1 MQPGGPRSDEW
12 WCELTVGHA
21 AGAARKRAGQHRRT
35 AFGWMLTTPAAP
47 TVWAVNR
54 AQVVPG
60 AGGLDQVEVVTA
72 VEAAHDAAGL
82 THRAV
87 EVRSRADAKRLAPAL
102 RAAGYAVAE
111 LEVLAVDPRDLLER
125 TATTTATTADIT
137 VATDATASDCLPVE
151 RSASGDGPPAE
162 QEQIARQWLL
172 APGVDLAHV
181 LARDCAGTPVGTTAV
196 HLGNL
201 HLEID
206 DLLTVPEQRGT
217 GVGTA
222 VLRAVA
228 ALGVSRDVG
237 RITLLADPR
246 GSAAQWYRRR
256 GFAPIGRT
264 TQAIRPQAL

>member
-1 MQPGGPRSDEW
+1 MQPAGPRSDEW

-21 AGAARKRAGQHRRT
+21 AGAARKRAAEHRRT
-35 AFGWMLTTPAAP
+35 AFGWMLTTPVAAS
-47 TVWAVNR
+47 VWAVNR

-60 AGGLDQVEVVTA
+60 AGDLDQIEVVTA

-87 EVRSRADAKRLAPAL
+87 DIRSRADAKRLAPAL

-111 LEVLAVDPRDLLER
+111 LEVLAVDPRELLDR
-125 TATTTATTADIT
+125 TADGAETGIEVTTTASAGDC
-137 VATDATASDCLPVE
+137 VAVE
-151 RSASGDGPPAE
+151 RTASGDGPPAE
-162 QEQIARQWLL
+162 REQIARQWVL
-172 APGVDLAHV
+172 APGTDVAHV
-181 LARDCAGTPVGTTAV
+181 LARDAAGTPVGTAAV

-206 DLLTVPEQRGT
+206 DLLTVAEQLRS

-222 VLRAVA
+222 VLRTVA
-228 ALGVSRDVG
+228 ELGVTRDVG

-264 TQAIRPQAL
+264 TQAIRPRAL